1 MPDPPAPARTQASV
15 TSHSPSLVTTSAT
28 DEDKA
33 ERLEPRVR
41 RRNRIIKS
49 CLECRRRKLKCDK
62 VQPCANCV
70 KASRHC
76 HFFAPS
82 SDPVAQAKLAEVK
95 EKMGILERS
104 LEAEMAQKRRIEAP
118 YSDDDDDEIHNL
130 DPSRMAEDD
139 AAFYEDEEA
148 NDDIVD
154 LGIAMGK
161 VRITERIGGLMRPK
175 FSAEVNTFEPIGED
189 PAHHSPALPVAQRG
203 PRKRRKQIKR
213 GSRPGRRLDAPQ
225 SRVCCSLF
233 KLHVRPRCRKNVHH
247 ALPPIKVA
255 R

>member
-1 MPDPPAPARTQASV
+1 MSDPPAPARTQASV
-15 TSHSPSLVTTSAT
+15 SSHSPSLVTTSTA
-28 DEDKA
+28 EVDKA
-33 ERLEPRVR
+33 GRSEPRVR

-70 KASRHC
+70 KASRQC
-76 HFFAPS
+76 HFFAPN

-104 LEAEMAQKRRIEAP
+104 LEAELAQKRRNEVS
-118 YSDDDDDEIHNL
+118 YSDDDEDDEIHNL

-175 FSAEVNTFEPIGED
+175 FSAEVNIFKLVGED
-189 PAHHSPALPVAQRG
+189 LSNRSPALSVAQGG
-203 PRKRRKQIKR
+203 PTK
-213 GSRPGRRLDAPQ
+213 G
-225 SRVCCSLF
+225 
-233 KLHVRPRCRKNVHH
+233 
-247 ALPPIKVA
+247 
-255 R
+255 

>member
-1 MPDPPAPARTQASV
+1 MSGSSAPVYPPAGINTR
-15 TSHSPSLVTTSAT
+15 SPPFVTTST
-28 DEDKA
+28 DEGTS
-33 ERLEPRVR
+33 ERTEPRVR

-62 VQPCANCV
+62 VQPCTNCV
-70 KASRHC
+70 KVSRQC
-76 HFFAPS
+76 HFIAPG

-104 LEAEMAQKRRIEAP
+104 LEADLAQQRRNEAA
-118 YSDDDDDEIHNL
+118 YSDDDEDDEIRNL
-130 DPSRMAEDD
+130 DPTQMAEDD

-175 FSAEVNTFEPIGED
+175 FSEEVSQLYLTNDAVINHPKAFSIPEGD
-189 PAHHSPALPVAQRG
+189 
-203 PRKRRKQIKR
+203 
-213 GSRPGRRLDAPQ
+213 SRPR
-225 SRVCCSLF
+225 SSL
-233 KLHVRPRCRKNVHH
+233 N
-247 ALPPIKVA
+247 
-255 R
+255 

>member
-1 MPDPPAPARTQASV
+1 MPDPPVPAHTQASV
-15 TSHSPSLVTTSAT
+15 NSHSPSLVTASAG
-28 DEDKA
+28 DDDKT
-33 ERLEPRVR
+33 ERPEPRVR

-70 KASRHC
+70 KASRQC
-76 HFFAPS
+76 HFFAPN

-104 LEAEMAQKRRIEAP
+104 LEAELAQKRRNENQ
-118 YSDDDDDEIHNL
+118 YSDDDDDDEIHNL
-130 DPSRMAEDD
+130 DPSQMAEDD

-175 FSAEVNTFEPIGED
+175 FSAEVNTP
-189 PAHHSPALPVAQRG
+189 S
-203 PRKRRKQIKR
+203 
-213 GSRPGRRLDAPQ
+213 
-225 SRVCCSLF
+225 SLE
-233 KLHVRPRCRKNVHH
+233 KSN
-247 ALPPIKVA
+247 
-255 R
+255 